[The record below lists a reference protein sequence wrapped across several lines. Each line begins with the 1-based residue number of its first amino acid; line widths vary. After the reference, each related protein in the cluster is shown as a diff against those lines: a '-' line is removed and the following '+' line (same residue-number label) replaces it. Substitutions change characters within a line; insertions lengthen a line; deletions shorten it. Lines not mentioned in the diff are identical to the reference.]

1 MMGKNEPITGRH
13 ELNSDSRSAQGLR
26 MFLLYSL
33 IFCAFTAGIFG
44 VLILTH
50 RNVMQFHDAYKQG
63 AFRLVELRNQL
74 NNILSGRGFS
84 FWSWY
89 EGPGLDEPL
98 ENFVDPCSILGAL
111 FPIRYLELGFTFAAL
126 LRMYLGGL
134 AFMLMGR
141 ETGLNRKQIL
151 TGAILYVFS
160 ACFIGLA
167 LRQSEHLVNA
177 YLFPLLVT
185 TAERIYKKKS
195 PLPFILTV
203 AFYMTVSIYF
213 AYMSAIVIVIYI
225 ALRYFAYNDEFRPGQ
240 YCVTMGKFI
249 GYGITGMMIPAFT
262 AAFSAFTIMRA
273 STDSSNGNSG
283 ILFASDWY
291 TTFGKMI
298 LGTGATYDYSDIGIP
313 VLALLLI
320 PIAIKHINRRSTNT
334 IMFCILF
341 VMMLI
346 PFFCRMFNGFGY
358 ETFRWSYMLLLFA
371 VWTGVEQLDTD
382 RIGEKGSMI
391 LAAAGLAVI
400 AVWTLGFYMTGII
413 PVSTTGKLFVPLQLA
428 GGIAILGIFT
438 QIRKK
443 KEVSKR
449 AAAAVLAVSFLTLS
463 CGWSYG
469 FLNNIENFA
478 RNSTV
483 YNNLNKSALRAGRDI
498 NDDGFYRIDSVDAIS
513 RHVDL
518 KFPSNENI
526 WWKTNNLIIYNSRIP
541 QTLID
546 FNVAM
551 GNSYGYARR
560 VYMVS
565 NGNRMGMDFLYG
577 VRYYLGSDAKNPATA
592 DSDNYAGYG
601 FEKSGEIDGVAVFKN
616 KYDVGLGFVCDKA
629 MLKSEFDRL
638 DRAHK
643 EQVLMQAAVIPDDL
657 ADKCGNVRMISAD
670 EAEFEVKR
678 IPFEITEKE
687 NLTVE
692 DGVITAGKGGG
703 SFTVRAHDIPDCQL
717 LVSFDNLLRNSTDG
731 KDGASFELYADDGKV
746 RKTVINQN
754 SRQGV
759 QGLKDHDLSMGHVRG
774 DEEVTVTLSSGGT
787 YTFDDFYLSAMS
799 TSFYD
804 SCAERCMA
812 NRLAVYDYSDRK
824 VRGTVDIDK
833 EGILFLSIPAYDN
846 WDIYVDGQKADR
858 IDDMDIAFTGA
869 HLSAGRHDIELRY
882 NNRYVRYGGLV
893 SVCGLLILLAGHVI
907 NRRKRS

>member
-1 MMGKNEPITGRH
+1 MGKHDMTTGNT
-13 ELNSDSRSAQGLR
+13 ELNRGRGSAQGLR

-33 IFCAFTAGIFG
+33 IFCVFTAGIFG

-74 NNILSGRGFS
+74 NNILSGKGFS

-141 ETGLNRKQIL
+141 ETGLNRKQNL

-177 YLFPLLVT
+177 YLFPLLVA

-240 YCVTMGKFI
+240 YFSTMGKFI
-249 GYGITGMMIPAFT
+249 GCGITGMMIPAFT

-273 STDSSNGNSG
+273 STDSSNGSSG

-291 TTFGKMI
+291 TTFGKML

-320 PIAIKHINRRSTNT
+320 PVAIRHINRKATNT

-371 VWTGVEQLDTD
+371 VWTGAEQLDAE
-382 RIGEKGSMI
+382 RLREKGSMA

-400 AVWTLGFYMTGII
+400 TVWTFGFYVTGII
-413 PVSTTGKLFVPLQLA
+413 PLSTTGKLFVPLQIA
-428 GGIAILGIFT
+428 GGIAMLGILA

-443 KEVSKR
+443 NEIGRR
-449 AAAAVLAVSFLTLS
+449 AAAAVLAVSLLTLS
-463 CGWSYG
+463 AGWSYG

-478 RNSTV
+478 KNSTV
-483 YNNLNKSALRAGRDI
+483 YNNLNESALRAGRDI
-498 NDDGFYRIDSVDAIS
+498 DDDGFYRIDSVDAVS
-513 RHVDL
+513 RHVDI

-541 QTLID
+541 QKLID

-560 VYMVS
+560 VFMVS

-577 VRYYLGSDAKNPATA
+577 VRYFLGSDEKNAGTA

-601 FEKSGEIDGVAVFKN
+601 FEKSGSIDGVTVFRN
-616 KYDVGLGFVCDKA
+616 KYDVGLGFVCNAA
-629 MLKSEFDRL
+629 MLRSEFDRL
-638 DRAHK
+638 DRAQK
-643 EQVLMQAAVIPDDL
+643 EQVLMQAAVIPDDM
-657 ADKCGNVRMISAD
+657 ADKCGNVRLIRAD
-670 EAEFEVKR
+670 EADLDVTR
-678 IPFEITEKE
+678 IPFEITAQD

-703 SFTVRAHDIPDCQL
+703 SFTVSARDIPDCQL
-717 LVSFDNLLRNSTDG
+717 LVSFDGLLRNSKDG
-731 KDGASFELYADDGKV
+731 KDGASFELYADDGRV

-759 QGLKDHDLSMGHVRG
+759 QGLRDHDLNMGHVSG
-774 DEEVTVTLSSGGT
+774 DEEITITLSSKGT

-799 TSFYD
+799 TAFYD
-804 SCAERCMA
+804 RCAERCMA
-812 NRLAVYDYSDRK
+812 NRFDVSDYSDRK
-824 VRGTVDIDK
+824 VEGKVSTSGD
-833 EGILFLSIPAYDN
+833 GILFLSIPAYDN
-846 WDIYVDGQKADR
+846 WDIYVDGQRADR
-858 IDDMDIAFTGA
+858 IDDLDIAFAGA
-869 HLSAGRHDIELRY
+869 YIPAGSHDVELRY
-882 NNRYVRYGGLV
+882 NNRYVRYGGIV
-893 SVCGLLILLAGHVI
+893 SVCGLLILAAGQVI
-907 NRRKRS
+907 RRRKRT